1 MAHAKWVGSHG
12 EQPAR
17 EQATGFSGIA
27 SEIRQMLTSLAGE
40 IDETRERQTRALS
53 ALGEQIAAAERRSG
67 QASVGDAGEGHW
79 DAESAEALTRAY
91 ERQASETQASVT
103 QASETQDMERE
114 HRDQAAAQPNHQ
126 EARRQWHETRFEK
139 LAASIQQTL
148 AGMWQSQPPAGL
160 TLLDERLR
168 ELEREMAT
176 ALEDVARRSDIEGLR
191 MIGAHVEDLAAK
203 LDLVQSQVALIGGLE
218 KNVRHMVDQVS
229 EERLTRLIAQGS
241 NFAADLEA
249 VASRAA
255 DKARSRF
262 AEDMHAA
269 MRSESARYDEL
280 RSLIEASI
288 QEWRLAEA
296 QAGSV
301 VHGLGGAIGAQSDRY
316 LELKSL
322 IEATSDERRLSNDQT
337 MTTLDTL
344 QDALVRILDRM
355 DAIEDSLTK
364 TAAPQATRPATEARF
379 DDAAAPM
386 PQTRSVA
393 PVARAAPMAAS
404 RTDALHVAPQ
414 MAPQN
419 VAPPSLSAQGS
430 AHSDPASQAVPGFD
444 EHDQPPANPAAK
456 MRRDFVADAQ
466 RAKLKAAAQGAS
478 DTSRARKPKDNK
490 AEDTGGLSISRAPKV
505 LAAALALIVA
515 INGGLLIFSQWRQ
528 QQIPV
533 IAIEPTLPTQV
544 PNVAGDVSP
553 AGDRGGDKTA
563 PRQGSEPPHDAA
575 ENGNKPR
582 SDLATSDLSPARSTL
597 PFHYGPRDDGSTIEN
612 AGPFLY
618 TAPTGLNTFTPTTA
632 SVAPELEQPAIAADV
647 NHALED
653 AAQAEPVSAE
663 PALAEPI
670 SAEPKMAEPTQAAAG
685 RTTPLDLP
693 PATVGPLSM
702 RIAAAKGDPSAEF
715 EVASRLAEGKGTG
728 QNFKESVRWYQRAAA
743 QGFTQAHYR
752 LGTLFE
758 RGLGVKKDI
767 ARARVWYQRAAEK
780 GSVKAMHNL
789 AVLAAGGENGSPDYT
804 SAAKWFQDAAAR
816 GLSDSQFNL
825 AVLYENGLGVK
836 QDRGIA
842 YKWYALAAKG
852 GDKDSAQRRDELAA
866 SLTEKERKAGED
878 LLKAFK
884 PMPVDAMAN
893 DPHVAGEDWKKRS
906 NDLPEEI
913 GTDAHLLDIGDD
925 DAATAN
931 SVVR

>member
-1 MAHAKWVGSHG
+1 MAHAKWVGSNG

-27 SEIRQMLTSLAGE
+27 SDIRQMLANLAGE

-79 DAESAEALTRAY
+79 DAESAEALTKVY
-91 ERQASETQASVT
+91 ERQASETQA
-103 QASETQDMERE
+103 MERE
-114 HRDQAAAQPNHQ
+114 HRDQAVAQRNHQ

-176 ALEDVARRSDIEGLR
+176 ALEDVARRSDVEGLR
-191 MIGAHVEDLAAK
+191 MIGTHVEDLAAK

-218 KNVRHMVDQVS
+218 RDVRHMVDQVS
-229 EERLTRLIAQGS
+229 EERLSRLIAQGS

-255 DKARSRF
+255 DKARSHF
-262 AEDMHAA
+262 AEDMHTA
-269 MRSESARYDEL
+269 MRGESARYVEL

-322 IEATSDERRLSNDQT
+322 IEAASDERRLSNDQT
-337 MTTLDTL
+337 LTTLDTL

-364 TAAPQATRPATEARF
+364 TTAAPQAPRPATEAGF
-379 DDAAAPM
+379 DGAAAPM
-386 PQTRSVA
+386 PRTWAAA
-393 PVARAAPMAAS
+393 PVLPAAPMAAS
-404 RTDALHVAPQ
+404 RMDALHAAPH
-414 MAPQN
+414 MAP
-419 VAPPSLSAQGS
+419 
-430 AHSDPASQAVPGFD
+430 QAVPGFD
-444 EHDQPPANPAAK
+444 DHDQPPANPAAK
-456 MRRDFVADAQ
+456 MRRDFVAEAQ

-478 DTSRARKPKDNK
+478 DTSRARKPNDIA
-490 AEDTGGLSISRAPKV
+490 AEDTGGLSISRAPKI

-533 IAIEPTLPTQV
+533 IAIEPTLPTQA
-544 PNVAGDVSP
+544 PNVAGDASP
-553 AGDRGGDKTA
+553 AGDRGGDKTV
-563 PRQGSEPPHDAA
+563 PRQGSEPQHDTA

-582 SDLATSDLSPARSTL
+582 SDLATGDLSPVRSTS
-597 PFHYGPRDDGSTIEN
+597 PFQYDARDDGPTIEN
-612 AGPFLY
+612 AGPILD
-618 TAPTGLNTFTPTTA
+618 TAPTGWNSFSPITA
-632 SVAPELEQPAIAADV
+632 SIAPEPEQPAIAADV
-647 NHALED
+647 KTAPEEAAKAEL
-653 AAQAEPVSAE
+653 AQAAP
-663 PALAEPI
+663 
-670 SAEPKMAEPTQAAAG
+670 G
-685 RTTPLDLP
+685 RTAPLDLP

-702 RIAAAKGDPSAEF
+702 RVAAANGDPSAEF
-715 EVASRLAEGKGTG
+715 EVASRLAEGKGTS

-767 ARARVWYQRAAEK
+767 ARARIWYQRAAEK

-804 SAAKWFQDAAAR
+804 SAVKWFQDAAAR

-825 AVLYENGLGVK
+825 AVLYENGLGVN
-836 QDRGIA
+836 QDRAIA

-866 SLTEKERKAGED
+866 SLTEKERKAGEEM
-878 LLKAFK
+878 LKAFK
-884 PMPVDAMAN
+884 PMPIDALAN
-893 DPHVAGEDWKKRS
+893 DPRVAGNDWKKRS
-906 NDLPEEI
+906 NDLHEEI
-913 GTDAHLLDIGDD
+913 GTDAHLLDAGD
-925 DAATAN
+925 DAAVATAD
-931 SVVR
+931 SVVQ